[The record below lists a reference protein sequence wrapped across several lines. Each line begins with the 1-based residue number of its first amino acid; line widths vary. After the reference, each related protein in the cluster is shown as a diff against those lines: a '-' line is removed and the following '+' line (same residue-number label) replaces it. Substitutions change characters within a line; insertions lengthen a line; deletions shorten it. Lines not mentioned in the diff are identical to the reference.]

1 MSHTPGPWVVW
12 GVSSNDGESEVVSN
26 RDGSKTICWTADTY
40 NEDEDIGEA
49 TDEDLSNARLIAA
62 APELLAF
69 ARMAI
74 EYANDTKDRFSQQW
88 DGEDEES
95 YSALL
100 DAADKAIDKAE
111 GRSE

>member
-40 NEDEDIGEA
+40 NEDEDEGEA

-62 APELLAF
+62 APELLEALE
-69 ARMAI
+69 AAKGTI
-74 EYANDTKDRFSQQW
+74 EYLLSNDDNGPAYNCLELIS
-88 DGEDEES
+88 
-95 YSALL
+95 SA
-100 DAADKAIDKAE
+100 ISKAE
-111 GRSE
+111 GRPNV